1 MKENVGGWDRRIRSI
16 AGPILLGVGTR
27 MLTRR
32 KSPIGGVAAMLAGA
46 MLSQTAMTRVCPMSA
61 ALGINTAR

>member
-27 MLTRR
+27 MLARR
-32 KSPIGGVAAMLAGA
+32 RSPIGGVAAMLAGA

>member
-1 MKENVGGWDRRIRSI
+1 MKENVGSWDRRIRSI